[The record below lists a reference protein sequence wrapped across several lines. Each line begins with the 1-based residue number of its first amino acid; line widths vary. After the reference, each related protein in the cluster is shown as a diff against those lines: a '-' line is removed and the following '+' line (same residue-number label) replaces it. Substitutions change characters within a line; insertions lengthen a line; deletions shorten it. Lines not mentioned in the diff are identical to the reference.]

1 MRRIACEADDSGTG
15 EEIVAI
21 YNKGLGQ
28 GKLPDAGLDE
38 PYEPGS
44 VAKLGYVSCTIQIC
58 HSFDQI
64 LPISILSCARIAGS

>member
-21 YNKGLGQ
+21 YNEGLGQ

-44 VAKLGYVSCTIQIC
+44 VAKLGCVLCTPLLRSCLFQC
-58 HSFDQI
+58 SM
-64 LPISILSCARIAGS
+64 LSC